1 MRYGLSCLLALV
13 FAQVAFTQLTPPPPV
28 ATRPIYTAVR
38 SDVSPQLRDGRT
50 FVPVRVIAE
59 QFGATVRWLPGT
71 QTVQLQLEDQREIQ
85 LVVNSRTATIGGT
98 AVMLDAAP
106 FIFQGRTLVPLRFIA
121 ESYGTPIAY
130 DAATASVHFTRGTL
144 FYVLPLES
152 TKSGVV
158 IADPQTGELV
168 RNPIRVQGQANVF
181 EGALIIE
188 VQDARGTVLARS
200 QATAGMGAF
209 YPFSALVYYN
219 MPTEEA
225 VSGRIVVYSED
236 GRGDG
241 RVLAR
246 DSVNIL
252 LASTQ

>member
-1 MRYGLSCLLALV
+1 VSCGIVFLFAQVV
-13 FAQVAFTQLTPPPPV
+13 FAQQTPPPQVPS
-28 ATRPIYTAVR
+28 RPIYTAVR
-38 SDVSPQLRDGRT
+38 SDVSPQVRAGRT
-50 FVPVRVIAE
+50 FVPVRVITE
-59 QFGATVRWLPGT
+59 QFGAKVLWQPNT
-71 QTVQLQLEDQREIQ
+71 QSVLIQQTGQREIR

-98 AVMLDAAP
+98 TVTLDAAP

-130 DAATASVHFTRGTL
+130 DAATASVNFTRDNR

-158 IADPQTGELV
+158 IADPKIGELV

-188 VQDARGTVLARS
+188 VQDTRGTVIARTF
-200 QATAGMGAF
+200 ATAGMGGF
-209 YPFSALVYYN
+209 YPFSTLVYYN

-241 RVLAR
+241 HVLAR
-246 DSVNIL
+246 DSVNVL